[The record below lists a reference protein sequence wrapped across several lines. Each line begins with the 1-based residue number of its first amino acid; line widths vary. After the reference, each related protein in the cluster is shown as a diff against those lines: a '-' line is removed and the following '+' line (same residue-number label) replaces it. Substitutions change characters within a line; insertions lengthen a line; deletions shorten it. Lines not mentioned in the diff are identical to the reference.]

1 MTQITENTVSNT
13 DISKPWLFQPGQSG
27 NPLGKP
33 VGTKHRATIAAQTLL
48 DGEVEALTR
57 KAIDLALSGDIGAL
71 KLCLDRIIPALKPQ
85 AQAVMLDQPLPNSL
99 TETARA
105 FMNAA
110 AKGQISPNIAAQL
123 VSAVA
128 SIARVEE
135 LEDIKH
141 RLEGLERAL
150 KGSKK

>member
-1 MTQITENTVSNT
+1 MSTDQLFPENTGQ
-13 DISKPWLFQPGQSG
+13 KQGGRFLPGQSG
-27 NPLGKP
+27 NPSGKP
-33 VGTKHRATIAAQTLL
+33 PGTKHRATIAAQTLL
-48 DGEVEALTR
+48 DGEGEALTR
-57 KAIDLALSGDIGAL
+57 KAIDLALSGDTVAL
-71 KLCLDRIIPALKPQ
+71 KICLDRIIPALKPQ

-105 FMNAA
+105 FVNAA
-110 AKGQISPNIAAQL
+110 AQGQLPPDIAAQL

-135 LEDIKH
+135 MEDIKH

-150 KGSKK
+150 KGTQK

>member
-1 MTQITENTVSNT
+1 MTIPSENTDPNADT
-13 DISKPWLFQPGQSG
+13 PKPWLFKPGQSG

-33 VGTKHRATIAAQTLL
+33 VGTKHRATQAALALL

-57 KAIDLALSGDIGAL
+57 KAVELALSGDTVAL
-71 KLCLDRIIPALKPQ
+71 KLCLDRIVPPLKPQ
-85 AQAVMLDQPLPNSL
+85 AQMVTLDQPLPNSL

-105 FMNAA
+105 FVNAA
-110 AKGQISPNIAAQL
+110 ANGQLSPDIAAQL

-135 LEDIKH
+135 MEDIKH
-141 RLEGLERAL
+141 RLESLERAL
-150 KGSKK
+150 KGPKK

>member
-1 MTQITENTVSNT
+1 MTQTTENTDINT
-13 DISKPWLFQPGQSG
+13 DISKPWLFKPGQSG
-27 NPLGKP
+27 NPSGKP
-33 VGTKHRATIAAQTLL
+33 PGARHKATIAAQTLL

-57 KAIDLALSGDIGAL
+57 KAVELALGGDTVAL
-71 KLCLDRIIPALKPQ
+71 KICLDRIVPALKPK
-85 AQAVMLDQPLPNSL
+85 AQAVTLDQPLPSSL

-105 FMNAA
+105 FVNAA
-110 AKGQISPNIAAQL
+110 ASGQIPPDIAAQL

-135 LEDIKH
+135 MEDIKH

-150 KGSKK
+150 KGGKK